1 MVQVIY
7 RKNKLFIIDQ
17 DVLKPTARKP
27 EILNALYAELYNE
40 FSGANYHPNY
50 EKLTNLERFNK
61 LNEFANTWLKARG
74 YI

>member
-27 EILNALYAELYNE
+27 EILNALYAELYTE
-40 FSGANYHPNY
+40 FSGAHYNPNY
-50 EKLTNLERFNK
+50 ESLTNLERFNK